1 MPIEYGK
8 TSYNGEL
15 YQKKIPHPKN
25 PNLDIIVIKTG
36 GYDLDDIMRDIL
48 RFLILDIAILIPFW
62 LMGRYFVRET
72 LRPVAEN
79 IDTMSHFVHDAGH
92 EIKTPLAIVSGN
104 LQILRDIPKKDD
116 TLIAESIDTIA
127 NLATSLD
134 GLIEL
139 ANLRKPE
146 TITNTPLLETVEHI
160 MKMHAHAL
168 ESRHITHTIQI
179 PKNATLPMETAH
191 FSLLCSNLIK
201 NAITYNKDSGHINI
215 SYKK

>member
-92 EIKTPLAIVSGN
+92 ELKTPLAIVSGN
-104 LQILRDIPKKDD
+104 LQILRDIPKQDKA
-116 TLIAESIDTIA
+116 LIVESIDTIES
-127 NLATSLD
+127 LATSLD

-139 ANLRKPE
+139 ANLRKPT
-146 TITNTPLLETVEHI
+146 TIDACHLLTQVEHV

-168 ESRHITHTIQI
+168 EKRSITHTIEI
-179 PKNATLPMETAH
+179 PKNVTIAMETGH
-191 FSLLCSNLIK
+191 FVLLFSNLIK
-201 NAITYNKDSGHINI
+201 NAITYNKEHGNI
-215 SYKK
+215 SIIYKK